1 MSAWFVTSD
10 RCKRMSEEIKEI
22 KRKQEALSAEVSE
35 SPQDGIISVK
45 SLANIT
51 EQLGVLV
58 RMRFLARMFRVKTRK
73 ELKYLKK
80 PQSF

>member
-10 RCKRMSEEIKEI
+10 RCNRMSEEIKQV
-22 KRKQEALSAEVSE
+22 KRKQEALSAEVSK

-58 RMRFLARMFRVKTRK
+58 RMRFLARMFRLKTRK
-73 ELKYLKK
+73 GLKYLKK